1 MTRCLDLH
9 GSQPAPRR
17 FFNGRAPLIL
27 FWIKY
32 TGRITLFLRNVFV
45 QKRSA
50 KMPKE
55 LRDKSGTLAC
65 NCFQLV

>member
-1 MTRCLDLH
+1 MGTAH
-9 GSQPAPRR
+9 
-17 FFNGRAPLIL
+17 FGRPGDRPVIL
-27 FWIKY
+27 FWITN
-32 TGRITLFLRNVFV
+32 TGRITLFLRNAFV